1 VPFIY
6 RFDILATTITELL
19 DLNYEKLTDR
29 GTNNGGEFALKISKL
44 IYQTKFLPL
53 KVKPTYWLQV

>member
-29 GTNNGGEFALKISKL
+29 GTNNGGEFALKISK
-44 IYQTKFLPL
+44 YCPL
-53 KVKPTYWLQV
+53 